1 MGDAAPRGAAAFAA
15 AQPELRLTHAQC
27 RFFAQIARDR
37 AQLNL
42 DPIKVDFLRLR
53 LSRRLRALGLE
64 DFDAYEALLRDDP
77 EGPEPACLV
86 EALTTHTTSF
96 FRERRQ
102 YDWLAAAGVGL
113 LCENGAGLSRPL
125 LIWSAA
131 CSTGAELWSAAM
143 VVADRAARP
152 GGPRQFRLLGTDI
165 SRPILKKA
173 AGATYAEDEIAGV
186 PHDLRVRCL
195 LRSKAGHGPDAG
207 RLYRVAPELRS
218 HAAFALGNL
227 TEPASLPSVLA
238 DVIFLRNVL
247 IYFEAS
253 VQATVIDAMIER
265 LRPGGYLLTGHAE
278 AVPSHPRLA
287 AVGPSIYRR
296 E

>member
-1 MGDAAPRGAAAFAA
+1 MLGAP
-15 AQPELRLTHAQC
+15 PELRLTQAQC
-27 RFFAQIARDR
+27 RFFTQLARER

-42 DPIKVDFLRLR
+42 DPTKVDFLRLR

-86 EALTTHTTSF
+86 EALTTHTTGF
-96 FRERRQ
+96 FREKRQ
-102 YDWLAAAGVGL
+102 YDWLAGDGLDRLCDGGAGV
-113 LCENGAGLSRPL
+113 SRPL
-125 LIWSAA
+125 LVWSAA

-143 VVADRAARP
+143 VLADRAARP

-186 PHDLRVRCL
+186 SPEHRVRHL
-195 LRSKAGHGPDAG
+195 LRSKADHGPGAG

-218 HAAFALGNL
+218 RAQFAPGNL
-227 TEPASLPSVLA
+227 TEPASLPAVTA
-238 DVIFLRNVL
+238 DLIFLRNVL
-247 IYFEAS
+247 IYFEPA
-253 VQATVIDAMIER
+253 VQAAVIDGVIAR
-265 LRPGGYLLTGHAE
+265 LRPGGFLLTGHAE
-278 AVPSHPRLA
+278 AVPSHPDLA